1 MTEPIDQFQKL
12 EEKLGKVVEIFR
24 RTQAENRSLLQQVE
38 KLRTE
43 STQRQGALEQ
53 EVQALRR
60 EREDVRTRIEK
71 LLDQVET
78 LTKQDSAG

>member
-1 MTEPIDQFQKL
+1 MTEPMDQFQKL

-24 RTQAENRSLLQQVE
+24 RTQAENKSLLQQVE
-38 KLRTE
+38 KLRSE
-43 STQRQGALEQ
+43 GAQRQSALEQ
-53 EVQALRR
+53 EVQVLRR
-60 EREDVRTRIEK
+60 EREDVRSRIEK